1 MTMNISC
8 FPSHIL
14 VFRKITIALLSEWN
28 DLLLA
33 VLDEHRIPLL
43 LLLVRTT
50 QGLQP
55 HYNVKRFLFGFWV
68 ECAFIAAVNRVP

>member
-14 VFRKITIALLSEWN
+14 VLRKITIALLSERN
-28 DLLLA
+28 DLLFA

-43 LLLVRTT
+43 QLV
-50 QGLQP
+50 
-55 HYNVKRFLFGFWV
+55 V
-68 ECAFIAAVNRVP
+68 